1 MVVIWTKTAKTQLR
15 DFSIN
20 SRYGKVK
27 EYIEEMV
34 KYVSTLEE
42 FEKLGMPFGTYNKKQ
57 VRQLIYKKHRIFY
70 HITSDKVFVLSV
82 IHMAQDL
89 AEINRSLNQILK

>member
-1 MVVIWTKTAKTQLR
+1 MVVIWTKTAKTQLG
-15 DFSIN
+15 DFSEH
-20 SRYGKVK
+20 SHYGKVK

-34 KYVSTLEE
+34 KYVSSLED
-42 FEKLGMPFGTYNKKQ
+42 FEKLGMKFGTYNTKQ

-70 HITSDKVFVLSV
+70 HITSNKIFILSV

-89 AEINRSLNQILK
+89 TDINRLLKQLLK